1 MLFLLP
7 LGAFASCPAGLKLSN
22 VPISTALPYCVK
34 WESSSLG
41 GCQVACPGVCV
52 EFPIDGTKGPMETT
66 GSECK
71 LGGGDGGGDGGD
83 PGGGDGGGPWDPLGT
98 LFKQV
103 QSPISVGGENQEMTT
118 SGLRQLDSDFRLFAN
133 ANFTQNKQMGAT
145 FTTFSRD
152 LMGVT
157 DALKT
162 QISNNELSGKTQ
174 FEMLTSL
181 VKTQETLQYLT
192 NCVTNPKN
200 NDCDFDGQPDGG
212 DSDDKP
218 FSLSVAMKDIQSSV
232 DQISDYTWHSRNTLR
247 TISADIVKANAAQS
261 DTLGR
266 INSNLFAVVD
276 LLQAGQASGGA
287 GVDYSQMP
295 GSTQSPLHV
304 EKATYTSTLCTGD
317 IKCIFDLGQINK
329 KYDESKEELKNAYKG
344 IKDEVADIFKFNLS
358 GSGSAPKCFDM
369 FSMGGKSYSVC
380 PQVDGYWEI
389 LAAIMMFIFYFV
401 ALMIVVRR

>member
-1 MLFLLP
+1 MRVLYLLFLLP

-152 LMGVT
+152 LMEVT
-157 DALKT
+157 DALRT
-162 QISNNELSGKTQ
+162 QISNNESSGKTE

-200 NDCDFDGQPDGG
+200 NDCDHDGQPDGG

-218 FSLSVAMKDIQSSV
+218 FSISVAMKDMQSSV
-232 DQISDYTWHSRNTLR
+232 DQISDYTWHSRNSLR
-247 TISADIVKANAAQS
+247 TISADIVKANSAQS

-266 INSNLFAVVD
+266 IN
-276 LLQAGQASGGA
+276 
-287 GVDYSQMP
+287 
-295 GSTQSPLHV
+295 
-304 EKATYTSTLCTGD
+304 
-317 IKCIFDLGQINK
+317 
-329 KYDESKEELKNAYKG
+329 
-344 IKDEVADIFKFNLS
+344 
-358 GSGSAPKCFDM
+358 
-369 FSMGGKSYSVC
+369 
-380 PQVDGYWEI
+380 
-389 LAAIMMFIFYFV
+389 
-401 ALMIVVRR
+401 